1 VGTESVAQA
10 HYDTAA
16 DIEAEAELSAT
27 PSAPSSSRSG
37 STWIRRGARR
47 PGPGVFAAGDY
58 LNHDLAGYHV
68 PVCADIEGLE
78 AVWVDEADDR
88 INPLGAKGIG
98 ELGIV
103 GRDPDR

>member
-1 VGTESVAQA
+1 
-10 HYDTAA
+10 
-16 DIEAEAELSAT
+16 
-27 PSAPSSSRSG
+27 
-37 STWIRRGARR
+37 
-47 PGPGVFAAGDY
+47 VFAAGDY

-103 GRDPDR
+103 GRDPDRQVHLKSFLRWIATDRVGSQTIHGPRHPDTGCGGLDS